1 MNIQAE
7 KLELIEWLAKVNDF
21 SIIDKLK
28 SIRAEYIKKTD
39 WWEQISEQEKMDI
52 QQGLQ
57 DIETGNVK
65 THDEVKEI
73 YAKYL

>member
-7 KLELIEWLAKVNDF
+7 KLELIEWLARINDF
-21 SIIDKLK
+21 SLIDKLK
-28 SIRAEYIKKTD
+28 SIKAEYSND
-39 WWEQISEQEKMDI
+39 WWEQISKEEKEDI
-52 QQGLQ
+52 QQGLL

-65 THDEVKEI
+65 THAEVKEI